1 MASSSSALS
10 LPLSNIPTC
19 NNKSQELPKPAHI
32 SKSSHRHNPILKTKT
47 LDYKLAK
54 RALLNLTALGLT
66 SPLVLAHPA
75 KAEPEA
81 PIEAA
86 SNRMSYSRFLH
97 HLEENEVK
105 KVDLFENGT
114 VAIVE
119 ISNPALRKIQ
129 RVRVNLPG
137 LPVDLVRKMKEKNV
151 DFAAHPVDVNWRAF
165 LLDFLGNF
173 GFPLVLLG
181 SLLLSS
187 SSYRYPSGPSLPFGL
202 GRSKA
207 KFQMEPNTGITFEDV
222 AGVDEAKQDFEEIV
236 EFLKTPEKFS
246 ALGAKI
252 PKGVLLTG
260 PPGTGKTLLAKAIAG
275 EAGVPFFSLSGS
287 EFVEMFVG
295 VGASRVR
302 DLFNKAKVNA
312 PCLVFIDE
320 IDAVGRIRGTGLG
333 GGNDE
338 REQTLNQI
346 LTEMDGFTGNTGV
359 LVIAATNRPEILDAA
374 LVRPGRFDRQV
385 SVGLPD
391 IRGREEILKVHSKSK
406 KLDSEVSLSVIA
418 MRTPGFSGADLAN
431 LMNEAAILAGR
442 RGREKITI
450 KEIDDSIDRIIAGME
465 GTKMT
470 DGKSKAIVAYH
481 EVGHAVCATL
491 TEGHDPV
498 QKVTLIPRGQAR
510 GLTWFLP
517 GEDPTLVS
525 KQQLFA
531 RIVGGLGGRAAE
543 EVIFG
548 EPEITTGAAGDLQ
561 QVTQIARQM
570 VTMFGMSEIGPW
582 ALTDPATTQSD
593 VVLRMLAR
601 SSTSEKLAEEID
613 KCVKKIIDNAYEIA
627 KNHVR
632 NNREAIDNLVDVL
645 LDKETL
651 TGDEFRAI
659 LSEYTDKPLNTDDR
673 VFGVK
678 PFPLL
683 AVVSDHHWSE
693 SKISDFCKNKM
704 NFLNSAASL
713 CRRVSLRELITEVPA
728 YGGSGI
734 SDCSSSGLSLVL
746 KRWAT
751 KKTAGSTKNG
761 RDSKP
766 KNLGVKKFGGEN
778 VIPGN
783 IIVRQRGTRFH
794 PGDYVGIGKDHTL
807 FALKEGRVRFEKNKI
822 TGRKWIHVDPKG
834 GHVLH
839 PIYTKAAMA
848 KSTNV
853 ETASSS

>member
-19 NNKSQELPKPAHI
+19 NKKSHEFQNPTSL
-32 SKSSHRHNPILKTKT
+32 SKSSHRHNPSLKTQT
-47 LDYKLAK
+47 LYHKLTK
-54 RALLNLTALGLT
+54 RNLLSLTALGFT
-66 SPLVLAHPA
+66 SSQGTFLAHPA
-75 KAEPEA
+75 RAEPEA
-81 PIEAA
+81 PIEAT
-86 SNRMSYSRFLH
+86 SNRMSYSRFLQ
-97 HLEENEVK
+97 HLKENEVK

-114 VAIVE
+114 VAIAE
-119 ISNPALRKIQ
+119 ISNPALGKIQ

-137 LPVDLVRKMKEKNV
+137 LPVDLVREMKEKNV
-151 DFAAHPVDVNWRAF
+151 DFAAHPMDVNWGAF
-165 LLDFLGNF
+165 LLNFLGNL
-173 GFPLVLLG
+173 GFPLILLG
-181 SLLLSS
+181 SLLLTSS
-187 SSYRYPSGPSLPFGL
+187 SRKTPGGTNLPFGL

-260 PPGTGKTLLAKAIAG
+260 PPGTGKTMLAKAIAG

-287 EFVEMFVG
+287 EFIEMFVG

-302 DLFNKAKVNA
+302 DLFNKAKANS
-312 PCLVFIDE
+312 PCIVFIDE
-320 IDAVGRIRGTGLG
+320 IDAVGRMRGTGIG

-359 LVIAATNRPEILDAA
+359 IVIAATNRPEILDSA
-374 LVRPGRFDRQV
+374 LLRPGRFDRQV

-406 KLDSEVSLSVIA
+406 KLDKDVSLSVIA

-442 RGREKITI
+442 RGKDKITLT
-450 KEIDDSIDRIIAGME
+450 EIDDSIDRIIAGME
-465 GTKMT
+465 GTKMV

-481 EVGHAVCATL
+481 EVGHAICATL
-491 TEGHDPV
+491 TDGHDPV
-498 QKVTLIPRGQAR
+498 QKVTLVPRGQAR

-543 EVIFG
+543 DVIFG

-561 QVTQIARQM
+561 QVTEIARQM

-582 ALTDPATTQSD
+582 ALTDPSVKQND

-601 SSTSEKLAEEID
+601 NSMSEKLAEEID
-613 KCVKKIIDNAYEIA
+613 SCVKKIINDAYEVA
-627 KNHVR
+627 KKHVR
-632 NNREAIDNLVDVL
+632 NNREAIDKLVDVL
-645 LDKETL
+645 LEKETL

-659 LSEYTDKPLNTDDR
+659 LSEYTDQPLDTDDR
-673 VFGVK
+673 VRIK
-678 PFPLL
+678 DL
-683 AVVSDHHWSE
+683 
-693 SKISDFCKNKM
+693 IS
-704 NFLNSAASL
+704 
-713 CRRVSLRELITEVPA
+713 I
-728 YGGSGI
+728 
-734 SDCSSSGLSLVL
+734 
-746 KRWAT
+746 
-751 KKTAGSTKNG
+751 
-761 RDSKP
+761 
-766 KNLGVKKFGGEN
+766 
-778 VIPGN
+778 
-783 IIVRQRGTRFH
+783 
-794 PGDYVGIGKDHTL
+794 
-807 FALKEGRVRFEKNKI
+807 
-822 TGRKWIHVDPKG
+822 
-834 GHVLH
+834 
-839 PIYTKAAMA
+839 
-848 KSTNV
+848 
-853 ETASSS
+853 